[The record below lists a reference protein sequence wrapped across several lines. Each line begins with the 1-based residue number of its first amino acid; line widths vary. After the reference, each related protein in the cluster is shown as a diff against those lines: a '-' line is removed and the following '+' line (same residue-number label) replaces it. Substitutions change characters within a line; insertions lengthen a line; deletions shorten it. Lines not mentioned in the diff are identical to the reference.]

1 MGSKTVILKLQA
13 TDTDGIC
20 ASQSPAAAG
29 NVLINGA
36 FASGGVATLSA
47 AHIITISTASND
59 TAKSWIITGTN
70 ADGLIRSETITGVN
84 ATTVNSTLYY
94 KTITN
99 IELVGGG
106 ATTLIVGVTSTN
118 GCVSE
123 SIKMDYKD
131 CPNTW
136 SSLYCVLGGT
146 GTYTV
151 QDSGDDVQSTG
162 TASRSTWFNH
172 SSLVAQTSSANSYY
186 ASPVKYIRLQSTA
199 MSTTITLTVVTG
211 N

>member
-13 TDTDGIC
+13 TDVDGIC

-36 FASGGVATLSA
+36 LASGGVATLSA

-59 TAKSWIITGTN
+59 TSKSWVITGKD
-70 ADGLIRSETITGVN
+70 ADGISRSETITGVN
-84 ATTVNSTLYY
+84 ATTVNSTLYW
-94 KTITN
+94 KTISN
-99 IELVGGG
+99 IQLIGCG
-106 ATTLIVGVTSTN
+106 ATTLVVGVTSTN

-123 SIKMDYKD
+123 SIKMDYKN

-151 QDSGDDVQSTG
+151 QDSGDDVQCEG
-162 TASRSTWFNH
+162 TAARATWFNH
-172 SSLVAQTSSANSYY
+172 SSLAAQTANANSYY
-186 ASPVKYIRLQSTA
+186 ASPVKYIRLLATA
-199 MSTTITLTVVTG
+199 MSSTITLTVVKG
-211 N
+211 D